1 VSSFWFEGLCDAG
14 YDGPYSVEI
23 ELTGEPWPT
32 LAEVT
37 DAMPGSREHLAA
49 LGLH

>member
-23 ELTGEPWPT
+23 EFTGEPWPP

-37 DAMPGSREHLAA
+37 DAMRGSRAHFAS
-49 LGLH
+49 LGLK